1 MNTSSYILAAIMG
14 TMTAGAGFAS
24 FNGVGL
30 SQPQKQPPSIREES
44 VRNANGSRGYGMF
57 FLRGGG
63 VHGGK

>member
-1 MNTSSYILAAIMG
+1 MNTTSYILAAIMG

-24 FNGVGL
+24 FNGIGL
-30 SQPQKQPPSIREES
+30 SQPEKQPVSIREGS
-44 VRNANGSRGYGMF
+44 VQNADGSRSYGMF